1 MKNIVLL
8 FLLSFSFS
16 IYSQTNLE
24 EVFSNKLN
32 TKREIIVKLPNSYGT
47 NPEKKYPLLLVL
59 DAEYLFMPFEANMAY
74 GNYWDDMP
82 DVIIVGINQNKKNER
97 YDDSEFD
104 PATGLPVKNGAMF
117 FEFIGAELLPYLE
130 KKYRVAPFKIIAGLD
145 STAGLLNAFLLKEN
159 PIFNAYISLSPE
171 LAAGMEDRIPA
182 RLASL
187 KTPVFYYQATA
198 DGDLKKF
205 QDQIKYLD
213 EKITAIKNPELRYKF
228 DNFKSDSHYS
238 LVLKAI
244 PNALYHIFS
253 IYQPISPVE
262 YQEKIAKMPN
272 DFTTYL
278 IDKYDIIEKY
288 LGIKMPIRLND
299 FKAIEA
305 AAIQFNAPEEFERL
319 AQLSGQQY
327 EKTMLPDYHMAMYY
341 EKRNEY
347 KKAVKFYQSSFMKE
361 PIGDLTKDM
370 MMNKAEDL
378 KKFLPKKGS
387 KKGKEEVI
395 EEPAPTET
403 PTEEKKPE

>member
-1 MKNIVLL
+1 MKKSICL
-8 FLLSFSFS
+8 FLFIFSMAVS
-16 IYSQTNLE
+16 SQTTLE
-24 EVFSNKLN
+24 EINSNKLN
-32 TKREIIVKLPNSYGT
+32 TKREIIVKLPNSYAT

-59 DAEYLFMPFEANMAY
+59 DGEYLFMPFEGNMSY

-82 DVIIVGINQNKKNER
+82 EVILVGINQNKKNER

-104 PATGLPVKNGAMF
+104 PATGLPIKNGGMF
-117 FEFIGAELLPYLE
+117 FEFIGTELLPYLE
-130 KKYRVAPFKIIAGLD
+130 KKYRIAPFKIIAGLD
-145 STAGLLNAFLLKEN
+145 STAGLLNAFLLKDV
-159 PIFNAYISLSPE
+159 PLFNAYISLSPD
-171 LAAGMEDRIPA
+171 LAAGMEDRIPQ
-182 RLASL
+182 RLEAL
-187 KTPVFYYQATA
+187 KTPVFYYQATS

-205 QDQIKYLD
+205 QDQIINLD
-213 EKITAIKNPELRYKF
+213 KKIAVLKNPNLRYKF
-228 DNFKSDSHYS
+228 DNFKGASHYS
-238 LVLKAI
+238 LVLSAI
-244 PNALYHIFS
+244 PSALYNIFA
-253 IYQPISPVE
+253 IYQPISPIE
-262 YQEKIAKMPN
+262 YQEKIAKLPN

-288 LGIKMPIRLND
+288 LGIKMNIRLND

-305 AAIQFNAPEEFERL
+305 AALQFNAPEEFERL

-378 KKFLPKKGS
+378 KKFLPKKGA
-387 KKGKEEVI
+387 KKGKEEII
-395 EEPAPTET
+395 EEPAPAEI
-403 PTEEKKPE
+403 PTEEKKAE

>member
-1 MKNIVLL
+1 MKYTIL
-8 FLLSFSFS
+8 FYLFIFS
-16 IYSQTNLE
+16 IAVNSQTTLE
-24 EVFSNKLN
+24 EIYSSKLDA
-32 TKREIIVKLPNSYGT
+32 KREIIVKLPNSYGT

-59 DAEYLFMPFEANMAY
+59 DSEYLFMPFEGNLSY

-82 DVIIVGINQNKKNER
+82 EVILVGINQNKKNER
-97 YDDSEFD
+97 YNDSEFD
-104 PATGLPVKNGAMF
+104 IATGLPMKSGAMF
-117 FEFIGAELLPYLE
+117 FEFVGAELLPYLE
-130 KKYRVAPFKIIAGLD
+130 KKYRIAPFKIIAGLD
-145 STAGLLNAFLLKEN
+145 STAGLLNAFLLKQA
-159 PIFNAYISLSPE
+159 PLFSAYISLSPD
-171 LAAGMEDRIPA
+171 LAAGMEDRIPQ
-182 RLASL
+182 RLADL
-187 KTPVFYYQATA
+187 KTPIFYYQATA

-205 QDQIKYLD
+205 QDLITYVDK
-213 EKITAIKNPELRYKF
+213 KIVAIKNPELRYKF
-228 DNFKSDSHYS
+228 DNFKGKTHYS
-238 LVLKAI
+238 LVLNAI

-253 IYQPISPVE
+253 IYQPISPLE

-288 LGIKMPIRLND
+288 LGIKMNIRLND

-305 AAIQFNAPEEFERL
+305 AAEQFNAPEEFERL

-341 EKRNEY
+341 EKRNDY

-378 KKFLPKKGS
+378 KKFLPKKGA
-387 KKGKEEVI
+387 KKGKEEII

-403 PTEEKKPE
+403 PAEEKKPE

>member
-1 MKNIVLL
+1 MKKSICL
-8 FLLSFSFS
+8 FLFIFSMAVS
-16 IYSQTNLE
+16 SQTTLE
-24 EVFSNKLN
+24 EINSNKLN
-32 TKREIIVKLPNSYGT
+32 TKREIIVKLPNSYAT

-59 DAEYLFMPFEANMAY
+59 DGEYLFMPFEGNMSY

-82 DVIIVGINQNKKNER
+82 EVILVGINQNKKNER

-104 PATGLPVKNGAMF
+104 SATGLPIKNGGMF
-117 FEFIGAELLPYLE
+117 FEFIGNELLPYLE
-130 KKYRVAPFKIIAGLD
+130 KKYRIAPFKIIAGLD
-145 STAGLLNAFLLKEN
+145 STAGLLNAFLLKDI
-159 PIFNAYISLSPE
+159 PVFNAYISLSPE
-171 LAAGMEDRIPA
+171 LAAGMENRIPQ
-182 RLASL
+182 RLEAL
-187 KTPVFYYQATA
+187 KTPVFYYQATS

-205 QDQIKYLD
+205 QDQITNLD
-213 EKITAIKNPELRYKF
+213 GKIAVLKNPNLRYKF
-228 DNFKSDSHYS
+228 DNFKGASHYS
-238 LVLKAI
+238 LVLSAI
-244 PNALYHIFS
+244 PSALYHIFA
-253 IYQPISPVE
+253 IYQPISPIE
-262 YQEKIAKMPN
+262 YQEKIAKLPN

-288 LGIKMPIRLND
+288 LGIKMNIRLND

-305 AAIQFNAPEEFERL
+305 AALQFNAPEEFERL

-378 KKFLPKKGS
+378 KKFLPKKGA
-387 KKGKEEVI
+387 KKGKEEII
-395 EEPAPTET
+395 EELAPAET

>member
-1 MKNIVLL
+1 MKKSICL
-8 FLLSFSFS
+8 FLFIFSMAVS
-16 IYSQTNLE
+16 SQTTLE
-24 EVFSNKLN
+24 EINSNKLN
-32 TKREIIVKLPNSYGT
+32 TKREIIVKLPNSYAT

-59 DAEYLFMPFEANMAY
+59 DGEYLFMPFEGNMSY

-82 DVIIVGINQNKKNER
+82 EVILVGINQNKKNER

-104 PATGLPVKNGAMF
+104 PATGLPIKNGGMF
-117 FEFIGAELLPYLE
+117 FEFIGTELLPYLE
-130 KKYRVAPFKIIAGLD
+130 KKYRIAPFKIIAGLD
-145 STAGLLNAFLLKEN
+145 STAGLLNAFLLKDV
-159 PIFNAYISLSPE
+159 PLFNAYISLSPE
-171 LAAGMEDRIPA
+171 LAAGMEDRIPQ
-182 RLASL
+182 RLEAL
-187 KTPVFYYQATA
+187 KTPVFYYQATS

-205 QDQIKYLD
+205 QDQIINLD
-213 EKITAIKNPELRYKF
+213 KKIAVLKNPNLRYKF
-228 DNFKSDSHYS
+228 DNFKGASHYS
-238 LVLKAI
+238 LVLSAI
-244 PNALYHIFS
+244 PSALYNIFA
-253 IYQPISPVE
+253 IYQPISPIE
-262 YQEKIAKMPN
+262 YQEKIAKLPN

-288 LGIKMPIRLND
+288 LGIKMNIRLND

-305 AAIQFNAPEEFERL
+305 AALQFNAPEEFERL

-378 KKFLPKKGS
+378 KKFLPKKGA
-387 KKGKEEVI
+387 KKGKEEII
-395 EEPAPTET
+395 EEPAPAET